1 MTRKKIN
8 PVGESEPCNLCG
20 GKFSKHIFTKN
31 NYQLVQCTEC
41 NLVYVSN
48 PPSLDELKRM
58 YSFKANFHVEFRSND
73 IARKY
78 YFSLAQKHFSV
89 LQKYASPG
97 RLLDI
102 GCSAGFFLKVALD
115 CGWEVLGIE
124 LSEDS
129 AALAIE
135 RYSVPVR
142 IGRVENIQ
150 LQRESFDAIT
160 LWDFIEHDSD
170 PIRTM
175 RIVHTLLKPGG
186 HLALTTPN
194 IDGLFPKVSY
204 PLSKITGRWR
214 HPAPPKHL
222 FQFSVKTISRL
233 LEVTGFE
240 ILRIYHARIPFS
252 YSFGPMKRLAQ
263 SPKRLLDLLVFAPSI
278 LIGPFVHAGDE
289 ILVIAKKKSPVL
301 PVV

>member
-1 MTRKKIN
+1 
-8 PVGESEPCNLCG
+8 
-20 GKFSKHIFTKN
+20 
-31 NYQLVQCTEC
+31 
-41 NLVYVSN
+41 
-48 PPSLDELKRM
+48 M

-135 RYSVPVR
+135 RYGVPVR
-142 IGRVENIQ
+142 IGRVEDIQ

-160 LWDFIEHDSD
+160 LWDFNVYIF
-170 PIRTM
+170 
-175 RIVHTLLKPGG
+175 
-186 HLALTTPN
+186 N
-194 IDGLFPKVSY
+194 F
-204 PLSKITGRWR
+204 
-214 HPAPPKHL
+214 
-222 FQFSVKTISRL
+222 
-233 LEVTGFE
+233 
-240 ILRIYHARIPFS
+240 
-252 YSFGPMKRLAQ
+252 
-263 SPKRLLDLLVFAPSI
+263 
-278 LIGPFVHAGDE
+278 
-289 ILVIAKKKSPVL
+289 
-301 PVV
+301 